1 MRIRNIKDAHL
12 KINKAKNIISV
23 DELKD
28 KLDPNKT
35 NALEIGSGKGGFI
48 YQKALTNSDIN
59 YLGIEKNAT
68 VILKMINKCENLEQL
83 NNLFIINGDFALI
96 DEQFPQASF
105 DQIYLNFS
113 DPWPKKRHAKKR
125 LVDQAF
131 LNKYQRILKPNGTI
145 EFKTDN
151 DQLFSYALE
160 MINSLEQIK
169 IIAYTNDLHSLD
181 INDDLLKDNVITE
194 YEHRFIN
201 LKKNINKIVFKF
213 I

>member
-12 KINKAKNIISV
+12 KINKAKNIIGV
-23 DELKD
+23 DDLKT
-28 KLDPNKT
+28 KLDPKKF

-48 YQKALTNSDIN
+48 YQKALTNPGIN
-59 YLGIEKNAT
+59 YFGIEKNAT
-68 VILKMINKCENLEQL
+68 VILKMINKSERIEQL
-83 NNLFIINGDFALI
+83 TNLFIIHGDFALI
-96 DEQFPQASF
+96 DHEFPNVCF

-125 LVDQAF
+125 LVDLTF
-131 LNKYQRILKPNGTI
+131 LNKYQRILKADGII

-151 DQLFSYALE
+151 DQLFNYAIE

-169 IIAYTNDLHSLD
+169 IIAYTNDLHSID
-181 INDDLLKDNVITE
+181 SSDALLKDNVITE
-194 YEHRFIN
+194 YEQRFIN

>member
-12 KINKAKNIISV
+12 KINKSKNIIGV
-23 DELKD
+23 DELKT
-28 KLDPNKT
+28 KLDPNKF

-48 YQKALTNSDIN
+48 YQKASTNPEIS
-59 YLGIEKNAT
+59 YFGIEKNAT
-68 VILKMINKCENLEQL
+68 VILKMINKSERLEQL
-83 NNLFIINGDFALI
+83 TNLFIIHGDFALI
-96 DEQFPQASF
+96 DHEFPNACF

-125 LVDQAF
+125 LVDLTF
-131 LNKYQRILKPNGTI
+131 LNKYQRILKADGII

-151 DQLFSYALE
+151 DQLFNYAIE

-181 INDDLLKDNVITE
+181 SNDDLLKDNVITE
-194 YEHRFIN
+194 YEQRFIS